1 MYDTILVPTDGSVR
15 AEAAVQHA
23 LNLATT
29 FGSRVHFLSIVDE
42 RAYSTTVADVD
53 PVARGQRERS
63 ERHATEGV
71 RALATRATKRG
82 VPYQTVVEHGVP
94 HETILSYVDEHDVDL
109 IAMGTH
115 GRTGLDHLLLGSVT
129 ERLVRTSDVPVLTVR
144 LEPDDVSYDR
154 ILIPTDGSEAAA
166 TAIEHGITVAERYD
180 ATVHALSVVDLD
192 SLPGGYGDRSVLPDA
207 RRSLE
212 QRAERAVETVAERC
226 ERHGLE
232 VVTAI
237 QQGTPSRVIHDYV
250 DETEIDL
257 VTMSTHGR
265 TGLERYLVGSTT
277 ERVVRTS
284 DAPVLTVPSSGTR

>member
-1 MYDTILVPTDGSVR
+1 MYDTILVPTDGSAR

-29 FGSRVHFLSIVDE
+29 FGSRVHFLSVVDD
-42 RAYSTTVADVD
+42 RSYSTTFADVD

-63 ERHATEGV
+63 ERHATEAV
-71 RALATRATKRG
+71 RALATQATERG
-82 VPYQTVVEHGVP
+82 VTYRTAVEHGVP
-94 HETILSYVDEHDVDL
+94 HQTILSYVDEHDVDL

-129 ERLVRTSDVPVLTVR
+129 ERVVRTSDVPVLTAR
-144 LEPDDVSYDR
+144 LEPDDASYDR

-180 ATVHALSVVDLD
+180 ATVYALSVVDLD
-192 SLPGGYGDRSVLPDA
+192 VLPGGYGDRSVLPDA

-232 VVTAI
+232 VVTTML
-237 QQGTPSRVIHDYV
+237 QGTPHRVIHDYV

-257 VTMSTHGR
+257 VAMSTHGR
-265 TGLERYLVGSTT
+265 TGLERYLLGSTT

-284 DAPVLTVPSSGTR
+284 DAPVLTVPSAGAR